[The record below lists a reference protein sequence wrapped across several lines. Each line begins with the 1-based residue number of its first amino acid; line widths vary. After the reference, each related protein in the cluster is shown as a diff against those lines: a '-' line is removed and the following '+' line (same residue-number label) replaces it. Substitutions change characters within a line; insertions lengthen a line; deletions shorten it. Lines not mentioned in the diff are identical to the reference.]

1 MASKDNQLEEDVG
14 KFIFL
19 GVIMFIVMAVAVT
32 YFSVI
37 NTVKIYNRLKDP
49 EHPKHHLLKKI
60 FGIPTGVIAVG
71 LLLATSAD
79 PDVAGFG
86 GTVIFWTIIGYFVGT
101 AYLVMSPDSLGPQEP
116 STALK
121 LENYLYPF
129 ELEPPDD
136 RSVLPVQGYA
146 MTRGEKFEQ
155 AFRGLR
161 VPPRGPEH
169 DRAKLWEARISAFQ
183 RAMKSD

>member
-1 MASKDNQLEEDVG
+1 VASKDDEFDDLALKV
-14 KFIFL
+14 ITM

-60 FGIPTGVIAVG
+60 FGIPAGVIAVG

-86 GTVIFWTIIGYFVGT
+86 VTVVFWTIIGYFVGT
-101 AYLVMSPDSLGPQEP
+101 AYLVMSPDALGPQAP
-116 STALK
+116 STALQ
-121 LENYLYPF
+121 LEKYLYPF
-129 ELEPPDD
+129 ELEPPND

-146 MTRGEKFEQ
+146 LTRSEKFEQ